1 MKIGVIPPVPMEP
14 FAVSMHEVT
23 NLWSAFFLAQ
33 DRGPWLETARLA
45 GFPENYSVW
54 ARCLYGMVFEMGLEA
69 LHYPEPGPPRE
80 IRRVIDMVK
89 EQEVAAVPFAFPILR
104 NEERLRESLD
114 HLAAALDV
122 SPGVLETAMGRHAP
136 VRTSLRRFD
145 GLQQRSAGFSS
156 RTYVSMLARSMDSR
170 QDLEGLRREIEAGT
184 LAYEDLGRER
194 WLRLGLIGLT
204 PYREGFYEFLEACRA
219 VVVYDEWG
227 VENNPMATA
236 SSLSNLYGV
245 CPLPY
250 GLQRRLERLRHEIE
264 VRRIRGVILAVEY
277 LADSLRD
284 EGFFRANLPVP
295 VFVLEN
301 APGGALTQT
310 DQKSLG
316 RFLESLGRP

>member
-1 MKIGVIPPVPMEP
+1 MQRY
-14 FAVSMHEVT
+14 
-23 NLWSAFFLAQ
+23 AQ
-33 DRGPWLETARLA
+33 
-45 GFPENYSVW
+45 
-54 ARCLYGMVFEMGLEA
+54 
-69 LHYPEPGPPRE
+69 
-80 IRRVIDMVK
+80 
-89 EQEVAAVPFAFPILR
+89 
-104 NEERLRESLD
+104 
-114 HLAAALDV
+114 
-122 SPGVLETAMGRHAP
+122 

-156 RTYVSMLARSMDSR
+156 RTYVSVLARSMDPGH
-170 QDLEGLRREIEAGT
+170 DLEGLKREIEACT
-184 LAYEDLGRER
+184 LTYEDLGRER
-194 WLRLGLIGLT
+194 WQRLGLLGLT
-204 PYREGFYEFLEACRA
+204 PYRGGFYEFLEACKA

-227 VENNPMATA
+227 VENNPMATT
-236 SSLSNLYGV
+236 SSLANLYGV

-301 APGGALTQT
+301 APGGALTES
-310 DQKSLG
+310 DQRALG